1 MKKVLLI
8 ILGFFAILIVA
19 AAVLPIIFKDD
30 IRAAID
36 KELDKNLNAQVY
48 YSPDDFSLSLFR
60 SFPNLSVNVSNF
72 GVVGNAPFEQDTLA
86 SIGEFGLTLDIMS
99 VIRGDQIKIV
109 NVGLEEPRIHVIV
122 LADGTANYDIAKSTG
137 EAEDQAEESGGSAV
151 NIQIQGWEINNGRVV
166 YDDRSLPMLATIDG
180 LTHSGS
186 GDFAQ
191 DVFDMSTNTTVD
203 QLTIGYD
210 GIEYITNK
218 RLSADLIMAMD
229 FANMKFTFKE
239 NHLALNDFGFL
250 FEGFLSMPSED
261 INMDIQFK
269 GEDINLKSV
278 LSLVPGVYQEYM
290 DGVTAAGAV
299 SFAGS
304 VSGTYNEESMPQIFA
319 EFGIADGKVNYAEYP
334 IPMEDIQ
341 IHAKLD
347 YPSADLAETSL
358 EMDKFHLTLDGEEVT
373 SYLYFENLEDYY
385 WDFRLNGNLDLEK
398 LTKVV
403 KLEDTELRGLV
414 NGSLTTKGR
423 MSDLEAEQYE
433 KLPTEGSVSI
443 SDFYYQ
449 SPDLPQGFGI
459 ADTRLSFDPEAITLD
474 KFKGNAGK
482 TDLQMDGQITNYL
495 QYALGDSTTL
505 YGRLNFSSDLV
516 DLNEWMTD
524 TEEPVE
530 EEVDTSGLE
539 VVRIPTDVDFVLTS
553 NIAVI
558 KYDNL
563 DLKNFDGEVVIRDG
577 ALKLNEVGFNLLDGA
592 FVMNG
597 AYESA
602 PTLAK
607 PLYNFD
613 FEIKELS
620 IPSAF
625 QSFVSVQKLVPVAKK
640 MNGKFST
647 DLQIGGSLGADMMPV
662 YEDMQ
667 GAGLLE
673 IANASLENVKLLSAI
688 SNVSKLNQSDGE
700 VSLRDV
706 LMSIEVK
713 DGRIHVAPFDFTI
726 GGRTATV
733 SGSSGVDGSLD
744 YAMSMDVPSGDVG
757 QALNSAISSFA
768 GIDNA
773 IGKDITLN
781 LGIGGT
787 YDDPS
792 VKLLSAKPGADGGQ
806 TTVKAAVKEEV
817 KQQVDQKKEEL
828 KEELDAKKEEV
839 KEEVQQ
845 KVDEKKE
852 EAKQELEEK
861 KEEVKDKAKD
871 AVKDLFNR
879 KKKDDG

>member
-1 MKKVLLI
+1 MKKALLV

-30 IRAAID
+30 IRAVIYR
-36 KELDKNLNAQVY
+36 ELDKNLNAQVY
-48 YSPDDFSLSLFR
+48 YNPDDFSLSLFR
-60 SFPNLSVNVSNF
+60 SFPNLSVSVSNF
-72 GVVGNAPFEQDTLA
+72 GVVGNAPFEKDTLA
-86 SIGEFGLTLDIMS
+86 SIGEFALTLDIMS
-99 VIRGDQIKIV
+99 VIKGDQIQIV
-109 NVGLEEPRIHVIV
+109 NVGLTAPRINVIV
-122 LADGTANYDIAKSTG
+122 LEDGTANYDIAKPSG
-137 EAEDQAEESGGSAV
+137 ESETPNDASGESAV
-151 NIQIQGWEINNGRVV
+151 NIEIQGWEITKGRVV
-166 YDDRSLPMLATIDG
+166 YDDRSLPMLAVIDG
-180 LTHSGS
+180 LQHSGA

-191 DVFDMSTNTTVD
+191 DVFDMTTNTTVE

-210 GIEYITNK
+210 GVEYISNK
-218 RLSADLIMAMD
+218 KLSADIIMAMD
-229 FANMKFTFKE
+229 LANMKFTFKE
-239 NHLALNDFGFL
+239 NHLALNDFGFQ
-250 FEGFLSMPSED
+250 FDGFLSMPGDD
-261 INMDIQFK
+261 ITMDIK
-269 GEDINLKSV
+269 YGGDEINLKSV

-290 DGVTAAGAV
+290 DGVSASGDV
-299 SFAGS
+299 SFSGY
-304 VSGTYNEESMPQIFA
+304 VTGTYNETSMPQVFA
-319 EFGIADGKVNYAEYP
+319 EFGIADGQVNYAEYP

-341 IHAKLD
+341 IHAKFD
-347 YPSADLAETSL
+347 YPSADMTETSF
-358 EMDKFHLTLDGEEVT
+358 EMDKFHMTLDGEEVT

-385 WDFRLNGNLDLEK
+385 WDFRVDGNLDLEK

-403 KLEDTELRGLV
+403 QLENTELKGLI
-414 NGSLTTKGR
+414 NGTLNTKGR
-423 MSDLEAEQYE
+423 MSDLEAERYDQ
-433 KLPTEGSVSI
+433 LPTTGSVTV
-443 SDFYYQ
+443 SDLFYQ

-459 ADTRLSFDPEAITLD
+459 ASTKLAFDPEAITLEN
-474 KFKGNAGK
+474 FKGNAGK
-482 TDLQMDGQITNYL
+482 TDLQMDGRITNYL

-505 YGRLNFSSDLV
+505 FGRLNFQSEIV

-524 TEEPVE
+524 TETPE
-530 EEVDTSGLE
+530 EEVVDTAALE
-539 VVRIPTDVDFVLTS
+539 VVRIPTDIDFVLTS
-553 NIAVI
+553 KIDVI
-558 KYDNL
+558 KYEDL

-577 ALKLNEVGFNLLDGA
+577 ALNLNEVGFNLLDGS

-602 PTLAK
+602 PALEK

-613 FEIKELS
+613 FKIKELS

-625 QSFVSVQKLVPVAKK
+625 QSFVSVQKLVPVAEK

-647 DLQIGGSLGADMMPV
+647 DLRIGGSLGSDMMPV

-688 SNVSKLNQSDGE
+688 SNVSKLNQDDGE
-700 VSLRDV
+700 VTLWDV
-706 LMSIEVK
+706 LMSIEIK

-744 YAMSMDVPSGDVG
+744 YAMSMDVPSGQVG
-757 QALNSAISSFA
+757 QALNSAISSLA
-768 GIDNA
+768 GVNNA
-773 IGKDITLN
+773 VGKDITLN

-792 VKLLSAKPGADGGQ
+792 VKLLSAKPGADGEQ
-806 TTVKAAVKEEV
+806 TTVKAAVKEKVQQEV
-817 KQQVDQKKEEL
+817 DEKKAEIKQ
-828 KEELDAKKEEV
+828 ELDAKKEEA

-845 KVDEKKE
+845 KVDAAKE
-852 EAKQELEEK
+852 EVKQEVEEK